1 VVAYSEADYSAAYPL
16 AQIVTLNLR
25 MTRTDPMSTDPLR
38 TIVDSFSITFS
49 SDACS
54 TGTLTANAT
63 DSSLLCFQSPF
74 STLRPSLVE
83 KFTDLYLAPEPP
95 TSVLLQAGDEM
106 RLYIGES
113 TNDLKLPME
122 MTVNLGKVGFVQF
135 NERENTLEVA
145 QGATSNED
153 VGIYKVTV
161 ELSNESVDSNKTYNI
176 SIAITPRPELDETV
190 PASLEDEETKRGG
203 KSSSED
209 EVPPPVNEDF

>member
-1 VVAYSEADYSAAYPL
+1 
-16 AQIVTLNLR
+16 
-25 MTRTDPMSTDPLR
+25 
-38 TIVDSFSITFS
+38 
-49 SDACS
+49 
-54 TGTLTANAT
+54 
-63 DSSLLCFQSPF
+63 
-74 STLRPSLVE
+74 
-83 KFTDLYLAPEPP
+83 
-95 TSVLLQAGDEM
+95 
-106 RLYIGES
+106 
-113 TNDLKLPME
+113 ME

-190 PASLEDEETKRGG
+190 PASLRDEETKRGG